1 MLSAGQSSWLAH
13 TIAQSQILTAGLSAV
28 HLLGFTLVMG
38 SAVVSNLRMLG
49 AVFSDLPATA
59 ITRPASRA
67 LVLGACVSVTTGL
80 LMFLP
85 RAVGA
90 SRNDFFRAKILLLV
104 VAALFHAIVQSR
116 VATKAV
122 ASPGLSRVVGAVGLA
137 LWLGLA
143 VAAGAFILIE

>member
-1 MLSAGQSSWLAH
+1 MLSALQSSWTAH
-13 TIAQSQILTAGLSAV
+13 TIAQSQMLTAGLSAV

-49 AVFSDLPATA
+49 AVFLDQPATA

-67 LVLGACVSVTTGL
+67 LLLGACVSVTTGFL
-80 LMFLP
+80 LFLP

-90 SRNDFFRAKILLLV
+90 SRNDFFRVKILLLV
-104 VAALFHAIVQSR
+104 AAALFHLVVQRR
-116 VATKAV
+116 VAAT
-122 ASPGLSRVVGAVGLA
+122 ASAAPGLSRMVGAVGLA